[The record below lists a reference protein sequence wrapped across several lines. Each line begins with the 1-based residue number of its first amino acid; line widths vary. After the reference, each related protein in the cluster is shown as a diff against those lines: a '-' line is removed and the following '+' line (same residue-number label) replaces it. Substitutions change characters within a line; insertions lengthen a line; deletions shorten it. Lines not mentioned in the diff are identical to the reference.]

1 MLSPSRRPKKCKQCK
16 ASFVPNNP
24 LQVVCSPLC
33 ALEYAKKKRIKEE
46 VKQVR
51 ERKQAI
57 KTLPDFKKEAE
68 QACHAYVRARDEGK
82 PCISCDTTLTS
93 DGLGGGFDAGHYR
106 SRGAADHLRYDHA
119 RNIFGQCKR
128 CNRYLGGN
136 VAAMRVGMVS
146 RIGIEQ
152 VEALESDNTAHKWT
166 RDELIGL
173 TKQFKE
179 MLRELKG
186 RK

>member
-46 VKQVR
+46 VKEIR
-51 ERKQAI
+51 DRKQAI

-82 PCISCDTTLTS
+82 PCISCGTILTS
-93 DGLGGGFDAGHYR
+93 EGIGGGFDAGHYR

-136 VAAMRVGMVS
+136 VLQCVSEWLAELGSSKLRRWSPTTPRTNGRVTSLSG
-146 RIGIEQ
+146 
-152 VEALESDNTAHKWT
+152 
-166 RDELIGL
+166 
-173 TKQFKE
+173 
-179 MLRELKG
+179 
-186 RK
+186 